1 MNSCFLFNRFL
12 NFLNN
17 KMFVLQSNDNGG
29 KHVLI
34 NHICENIL
42 HKHKYIFVILFLDK
56 FNILY

>member
-34 NHICENIL
+34 NHICKNIL
-42 HKHKYIFVILFLDK
+42 HKHKYIFVILF
-56 FNILY
+56 